1 MVTIAV
7 ATAAAFF
14 SIFGLSQIFA
24 GAFVAVVIMGAA
36 LEAGKLV
43 ATLLLHTYWQRMSLM
58 LKAYLTSAVFL
69 LMVITSGG
77 VYGFL
82 SAAYQKEQ
90 IPLQQVNAKIE
101 LLDSEYARKTER
113 LAQMDAI
120 IANIN
125 PDYIT
130 KRLEEKNQQATE
142 RAELTARVNAIETE
156 KSELV
161 GRKID
166 TEAHIGPIIYMAEVF
181 NKTSNDAANYLIM
194 LLIVVFD
201 PLAVA
206 LTISISSMLQYR
218 KEDMAAKEEEER
230 NRIPEPVAEDE
241 KPIEEITYE
250 APPPMI
256 VGVGGSTPVVITDD
270 LEFSK
275 VDEVNEPTP
284 HDEFVPID
292 IEDIVTRIKD
302 SQQHIDM
309 DHLAEL
315 VAAKIPQSEPI
326 VVEKEVVV
334 EKEIQVPVEVPVEV
348 QVEPEKTGVSKQE
361 LLRKVRE
368 NSSN

>member
-1 MVTIAV
+1 MLLIIATILVTIAV

-14 SIFGLSQIFA
+14 SIYGLSQIFA

-43 ATLLLHTYWQRMSLM
+43 ATLLLHTYWERMSGL
-58 LKAYLTSAVFL
+58 LKTYLTSAVIL

-101 LLDSEYARKTER
+101 LLDSEYQRKTER
-113 LAQMDAI
+113 LAQMDKI
-120 IANIN
+120 IADIN

-130 KRLEEKNQQATE
+130 KRLEEKKQQENE
-142 RAELTARVNAIETE
+142 RTELTSRVNAIEAE
-156 KSELV
+156 KAELV

-181 NKTSNDAANYLIM
+181 DKTSDDAANYLIM

-206 LTISISSMLQYR
+206 LTISVSSMIQYR
-218 KEDMAAKEEEER
+218 KEDQEANEEEEH
-230 NRIPEPVAEDE
+230 NKPKPVVEEPIVAQH
-241 KPIEEITYE
+241 EEVTIE
-250 APPPMI
+250 APPVLVDGTKGDGI
-256 VGVGGSTPVVITDD
+256 TITNDQFELTKAVV
-270 LEFSK
+270 E
-275 VDEVNEPTP
+275 EQE
-284 HDEFVPID
+284 EFVPID
-292 IEDIVTRIKD
+292 IEDIVSRIKEE
-302 SQQHIDM
+302 QQPQQIDLNQ
-309 DHLAEL
+309 LAEL
-315 VAAKIPQSEPI
+315 VAAKIPTPEPK
-326 VVEKEVVV
+326 VVEKEVFV
-334 EKEIQVPVEVPVEV
+334 EKPVEVKPEPVIDQRAALV
-348 QVEPEKTGVSKQE
+348 RQ
-361 LLRKVRE
+361 VRE